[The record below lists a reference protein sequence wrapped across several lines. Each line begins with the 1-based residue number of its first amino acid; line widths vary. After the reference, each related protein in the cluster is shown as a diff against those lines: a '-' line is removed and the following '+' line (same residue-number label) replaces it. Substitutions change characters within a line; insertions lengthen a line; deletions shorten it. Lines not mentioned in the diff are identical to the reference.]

1 MKGIYKSISVLAVC
15 SLFFLNT
22 VLAEEFEAKSQPIQK
37 SHNPSDVFDS
47 RFDELTILLN
57 WAAYL
62 SGYKTNG
69 VNPRL
74 QFKPHQF
81 FVDNA
86 CYGNTK
92 CRVVGW
98 YNDQGI
104 VYIDNK
110 LDALNSR
117 FERSLIVH
125 EFVHYLQ
132 HISGEFTT
140 GSCEEFV
147 QREREAYSTQRDFIM
162 AYGSMPS
169 MSFLQ
174 HSCIANTTKK
184 NEIANN

>member
-1 MKGIYKSISVLAVC
+1 MKGIIKFTVLLAAC
-15 SLFFLNT
+15 FLFFTTL
-22 VLAEEFEAKSQPIQK
+22 VMAEESFTKVQPME
-37 SHNPSDVFDS
+37 NLNNVNDEFDS
-47 RFDELTILLN
+47 RHDELTGLLN

-69 VNPRL
+69 DNPKL

-86 CYGNTK
+86 CYGNDK

-104 VYIDNK
+104 VYIDKK

-117 FERSLIVH
+117 FERSLVVH

-132 HISGEFTT
+132 HISGKFKT
-140 GSCEEFV
+140 GTCEEFI
-147 QREREAYSTQRDFIM
+147 QREREAYTAQRDFIM

-169 MSFLQ
+169 MSFYQ
-174 HSCIANTTKK
+174 HSCALNTVEVG
-184 NEIANN
+184 NLVSN